1 MNDDTAT
8 LGGDPGGDAGAATG
22 GDLGRD
28 LPGRLEVELKY
39 AVRDAAGL
47 NGLLATGEIAGYRV
61 GAPRIALVE
70 DRYVDTAERS
80 VERAGY
86 AARLRT
92 RDAKV
97 AIELKSLTNEAA
109 GIEALHRREELGGPA
124 TDDLDPDAWPASA
137 ARGRLQSLA
146 GGAPI
151 VERFRLRQRRE
162 ERDLTGD
169 AGTILLTVDAAD
181 VLAGDRL
188 AGALGDLELELQSGD
203 ESQMTAL
210 AAALDTSGLVEPEP
224 ASKFERAAGLV
235 ADLAPGDA
243 GPVEPAVEVPA
254 PRDTG
259 RLGLSVGKTPG
270 VQAADPLAEAGRKIL
285 RFHLARM
292 LAREAGARAGKDPE
306 ELHAMRV
313 ATRRMRAAWRV
324 FGDAYRPRRVR
335 RSVDELRSL
344 AAALG
349 SVRDLDVLIDGLD
362 AYVTSLQPAEA
373 VSIAPLAASWRGER
387 TQARRVLA
395 QILESDAYRRFVE
408 DYVEFV
414 RTDGAGIA
422 QVTATAPQ
430 RVRDSAGSRI
440 WSAYEHVRAYDGV
453 LRWADIATI
462 HQLRIAGK
470 RLRYTIEFF
479 REPLGPEAQMLIER
493 VTALQDHL
501 GLLHDADVAATLA
514 RTFLVERSAHLAP
527 ATVDAVGGYLRN
539 REQEVIHL
547 RRTLGPAWRRMISLE
562 FRRGLSRAISA
573 L

>member
-1 MNDDTAT
+1 MNDDRAAP
-8 LGGDPGGDAGAATG
+8 GGDPAEPAGGVPGDPTG
-22 GDLGRD
+22 GE

-39 AVRDAAGL
+39 AVRDPAGL
-47 NGLLATGEIAGYRV
+47 SELLATGEMAGYRV
-61 GAPRIALVE
+61 GAPRLALVE

-80 VERAGY
+80 IERAGY

-92 RDAKV
+92 RDGRV
-97 AIELKSLTNEAA
+97 TIELKSLASEAA

-124 TDDLDPDAWPASA
+124 TGDLNPGAWPPSA
-137 ARGRLQSLA
+137 ARERLQDLA
-146 GGAPI
+146 AGAPI
-151 VERFRLRQRRE
+151 VERFRLQQRRD
-162 ERDLTGD
+162 ERLLAGN

-181 VLAGDRL
+181 VLTGDRV
-188 AGALGDLELELQSGD
+188 AGVLGDLELELQTGD
-203 ESQMTAL
+203 ESQMAVL
-210 AAALDTSGLVEPEP
+210 AATLDASGLVEPEP
-224 ASKFERAAGLV
+224 ASKFERGSLLV
-235 ADLAPGDA
+235 EDVGPGDA
-243 GPVEPAVEVPA
+243 GIAEPAVETA
-254 PRDTG
+254 PQPEAG
-259 RLGLSVGKTPG
+259 RLGLAIGKTPG

-292 LAREAGARAGKDPE
+292 LARESGTRAGKDPE

-313 ATRRMRAAWRV
+313 ASRRMRAAWRV
-324 FGDAYRPRRVR
+324 FGDAYRPGRVR
-335 RSVDELRSL
+335 RYVDELRSL

-349 SVRDLDVLIDGLD
+349 RVRDLDVLIDGLD
-362 AYVTSLQPAEA
+362 AYSAHLPPAEA
-373 VSIAPLAASWRGER
+373 VSIAPLAASWRDER
-387 TQARRVLA
+387 AQARRALA
-395 QILESDAYRRFVE
+395 QIFESDAYRRFVE

-414 RTDGAGIA
+414 RTDGAGISR
-422 QVTATAPQ
+422 VTATQPQ

-440 WSAYEHVRAYDGV
+440 WAAYEHVRAYDGV
-453 LRWADIATI
+453 LRWADLATI

-479 REPLGPEAQMLIER
+479 REALGPEAPMLIER

-539 REQEVIHL
+539 RELEVTHL
-547 RRTLGPAWRRMISLE
+547 RRTMGPAWRRMVSLE

>member
-1 MNDDTAT
+1 
-8 LGGDPGGDAGAATG
+8 
-22 GDLGRD
+22 
-28 LPGRLEVELKY
+28 
-39 AVRDAAGL
+39 
-47 NGLLATGEIAGYRV
+47 
-61 GAPRIALVE
+61 
-70 DRYVDTAERS
+70 
-80 VERAGY
+80 
-86 AARLRT
+86 
-92 RDAKV
+92 
-97 AIELKSLTNEAA
+97 
-109 GIEALHRREELGGPA
+109 
-124 TDDLDPDAWPASA
+124 
-137 ARGRLQSLA
+137 
-146 GGAPI
+146 
-151 VERFRLRQRRE
+151 
-162 ERDLTGD
+162 
-169 AGTILLTVDAAD
+169 

-188 AGALGDLELELQSGD
+188 AGTLGDLELELQSGD

-210 AAALDTSGLVEPEP
+210 AAALEASGLVEPEP
-224 ASKFERAAGLV
+224 ASKFERAARLV
-235 ADLAPGDA
+235 GDLGSGDA
-243 GPVEPAVEVPA
+243 GPAELAEEAPA
-254 PRDTG
+254 PTEPG

-270 VQAADPLAEAGRKIL
+270 VLAADPLAEAGRKIL

-335 RSVDELRSL
+335 RYVDELRSL

-349 SVRDLDVLIDGLD
+349 HVRDLDVLIDGLD
-362 AYVTSLQPAEA
+362 SYIEHLPPAQA
-373 VSIAPLAASWRGER
+373 VSIAPLGAAWRAER

-395 QILESDAYRRFVE
+395 QLLESDAYRRFVE
-408 DYVEFV
+408 DYVDFV

-422 QVTATAPQ
+422 QVTATEPQ

-440 WSAYEHVRAYDGV
+440 WGAYEHVRAYDGV
-453 LRWADIATI
+453 LRWADIATL

-479 REPLGPEAQMLIER
+479 REPLGPEAPMLIER

-501 GLLHDADVAATLA
+501 GFLHDADVAATLA

-539 REQEVIHL
+539 REQEVTHL
-547 RRTLGPAWRRMISLE
+547 QRTMSPAWRRMVSLE

>member
-1 MNDDTAT
+1 
-8 LGGDPGGDAGAATG
+8 
-22 GDLGRD
+22 
-28 LPGRLEVELKY
+28 
-39 AVRDAAGL
+39 
-47 NGLLATGEIAGYRV
+47 
-61 GAPRIALVE
+61 
-70 DRYVDTAERS
+70 
-80 VERAGY
+80 
-86 AARLRT
+86 
-92 RDAKV
+92 
-97 AIELKSLTNEAA
+97 
-109 GIEALHRREELGGPA
+109 
-124 TDDLDPDAWPASA
+124 
-137 ARGRLQSLA
+137 
-146 GGAPI
+146 
-151 VERFRLRQRRE
+151 
-162 ERDLTGD
+162 
-169 AGTILLTVDAAD
+169 
-181 VLAGDRL
+181 
-188 AGALGDLELELQSGD
+188 
-203 ESQMTAL
+203 
-210 AAALDTSGLVEPEP
+210 VEPEP
-224 ASKFERAAGLV
+224 ASKFARAAGLV
-235 ADLAPGDA
+235 EDLASGDA
-243 GPVEPAVEVPA
+243 GVPEPAVEAPA
-254 PRDTG
+254 PTEPG
-259 RLGLSVGKTPG
+259 RLGLSAGKTPG
-270 VQAADPLAEAGRKIL
+270 VQGADPLAEAGRKIL

-292 LAREAGARAGKDPE
+292 LAREAGTRAGKDPE

-335 RSVDELRSL
+335 RYVDELRSL

-349 SVRDLDVLIDGLD
+349 RVRDLDVLIDGLD
-362 AYVTSLQPAEA
+362 AYSAHLPPAEA

-395 QILESDAYRRFVE
+395 QIFESDAYRRFTE

-422 QVTATAPQ
+422 RVTATEPQ

-440 WSAYEHVRAYDGV
+440 WSAYEYVRAYDGV

-470 RLRYTIEFF
+470 RLRYTLEFF
-479 REPLGPEAQMLIER
+479 REPLGPEASMLIER

-539 REQEVIHL
+539 RELEVTHL
-547 RRTLGPAWRRMISLE
+547 RRTMGPAWRRMVSIE